1 MDKLEN
7 IHQTNQFIAAIV
19 AEDNLY
25 QAEQLAAEL
34 SKQDQAFFTAIQEVD
49 KVRDFL
55 ATPENILGNTSTKHG
70 EIAEQ
75 VEVGIRNAK
84 SLLNSSTPHATFEGV
99 GRTAPEDYLI
109 NGVQVQSK
117 FINGTGNT
125 LDHVLDHMKKYDN
138 FGRDGSFY
146 HIPKDQ
152 YETIQK
158 ILNGENVEGITTRTA
173 QKLQEK
179 VQEIEQMS
187 GHPFSQTVRPGLS
200 NYSDVQI
207 GKVDDTLAH
216 HEKELKRD
224 NAEIK
229 DRIRTEAQP
238 NIADFGRVAVKGAV
252 IGGSIRFATKIYG
265 KYKEGKNVFKG
276 ELTLEDWKE
285 IGIDTATGAT
295 LSSISA
301 TAIYGLTNF
310 AQMSAPLAGAFVSAG
325 MEVASLVKSWNRGEI
340 SSEEFVELSLF
351 ACADSAIVATG
362 AAIGQALIPIPVVG
376 AVIGSI
382 AGRIVSN
389 LCKDFLGENANLC
402 KQVEQHY
409 QKLLAQID
417 QDYKTTVANIIATY
431 DKLGDLAR
439 AAFDPKLNLQL
450 RLEVSIKLAESY
462 GVPDSNIIHNVDELD
477 LFMFS

>member
-7 IHQTNQFIAAIV
+7 RHQTNQFIAAIV
-19 AEDNLY
+19 LEDNLHH
-25 QAEQLAAEL
+25 AEQLAAEL
-34 SKQDQAFFTAIQEVD
+34 SKQDQAFFAAIQEVD
-49 KVRDFL
+49 KVSDFL

-84 SLLNSSTPHATFEGV
+84 SLLNSSTPRATFERV

-152 YETIQK
+152 YDTIQK

-173 QKLQEK
+173 QTIKDK
-179 VQEIEQMS
+179 AHEIEQLS
-187 GHPFSQTVRPGLS
+187 GHHFNQTIQPASS

-207 GKVDDTLAH
+207 GKVDDTLARH
-216 HEKELKRD
+216 DKELKRD

-238 NIADFGRVAVKGAV
+238 NITDFGRVAVKGAV

-325 MEVASLVKSWNRGEI
+325 MEVASLVRSWNRGEI
-340 SSEEFVELSLF
+340 SSEKFVELSLF

-376 AVIGSI
+376 AVIGTI
-382 AGRIVSN
+382 AGRIVSDFCKN
-389 LCKDFLGENANLC
+389 LLGENATLC
-402 KQVEQHY
+402 KQVEQYY
-409 QKLLAQID
+409 QNLLAQID
-417 QDYKTTVANIIATY
+417 QDYKTTIANIIATY

-439 AAFDPKLNLQL
+439 AAFDPKLNLEL
-450 RLEVSIKLAESY
+450 RLEASIKLAESY

-477 LFMFS
+477 LFIFS

>member
-34 SKQDQAFFTAIQEVD
+34 SKQDQAFFAAIQEVD

-84 SLLNSSTPHATFEGV
+84 SLLNSSTPRATFEGV

-125 LDHVLDHMKKYDN
+125 LDHIIEHMKKYEN
-138 FGRDGSFY
+138 FGRDGSFF

-152 YETIQK
+152 YEK
-158 ILNGENVEGITTRTA
+158 SYSD

-187 GHPFSQTVRPGLS
+187 GHPFSQIVRPGLS

-216 HEKELKRD
+216 HEKELKKD

-295 LSSISA
+295 LSSVSA

-310 AQMSAPLAGAFVSAG
+310 AQMSAPLAGAFVSASL
-325 MEVASLVKSWNRGEI
+325 EVTSLVKSWNRGEI

-362 AAIGQALIPIPVVG
+362 AAIGQALIPVPVIG

-382 AGRIVSN
+382 AGRIVFDFCKN
-389 LCKDFLGENANLC
+389 LLGENTKLC

-417 QDYKTTVANIIATY
+417 RDYKTTVANIIATY

-439 AAFDPKLNLQL
+439 AAFDPKLNLEL

-462 GVPDSNIIHNVDELD
+462 GVPNSNIIHNVDELD

>member
-7 IHQTNQFIAAIV
+7 RHQTNQFIAAIIL
-19 AEDNLY
+19 EDNLHH
-25 QAEQLAAEL
+25 AEQLAGEV
-34 SKQDQAFFTAIQEVD
+34 SKQDQAFFAAIQEVD
-49 KVRDFL
+49 KVRYFL

-84 SLLNSSTPHATFEGV
+84 SLLNSSTPRATFDGV
-99 GRTAPEDYLI
+99 RRTAPEDYLI

-152 YETIQK
+152 YDTIQK
-158 ILNGENVEGITTRTA
+158 ILNGENVKGITTRTA
-173 QKLQEK
+173 QTIKEK
-179 VQEIEQMS
+179 AHEIEQLS
-187 GHPFSQTVRPGLS
+187 GHHFNQTIQPASS
-200 NYSDVQI
+200 NYSNVQI
-207 GKVDDTLAH
+207 GKVDDTLARH
-216 HEKELKRD
+216 DKELKRD

-229 DRIRTEAQP
+229 DRIRTESQP
-238 NIADFGRVAVKGAV
+238 NITDFGRVAVKGAV

-325 MEVASLVKSWNRGEI
+325 MEVASLVRSWNRGEI
-340 SSEEFVELSLF
+340 SSEKFVELSLF
-351 ACADSAIVATG
+351 ACADSAMVATG

-376 AVIGSI
+376 AVIGTI
-382 AGRIVSN
+382 AGRIVSDFCKN
-389 LCKDFLGENANLC
+389 LLGENAILC
-402 KQVEQHY
+402 KQVEQYY
-409 QKLLAQID
+409 QNLLAQID
-417 QDYKTTVANIIATY
+417 QDYKTTIANIIATY

-439 AAFDPKLNLQL
+439 AAFDPKLNLEL
-450 RLEVSIKLAESY
+450 RLEASIKLAESY

-477 LFMFS
+477 LFIFS

>member
-1 MDKLEN
+1 LV
-7 IHQTNQFIAAIV
+7 Q
-19 AEDNLY
+19 
-25 QAEQLAAEL
+25 QLQWRL
-34 SKQDQAFFTAIQEVD
+34 QPHQAFFAAIQEVD

-84 SLLNSSTPHATFEGV
+84 SLLNSSTRPATFEGV

-117 FINGTGNT
+117 FTNDPGNT
-125 LDHVLDHMKKYDN
+125 LDHIIEHMKKYEN
-138 FGRDGSFY
+138 FGRDGSFF
-146 HIPKDQ
+146 HMPKDQ
-152 YETIQK
+152 YEEIQK
-158 ILNGENVEGITTRTA
+158 NLKGGYSSYSA

-207 GKVDDTLAH
+207 GKVDDTLAR

-238 NIADFGRVAVKGAV
+238 NIADFSRVAVKGAV

-285 IGIDTATGAT
+285 IGIDTATGAA

-301 TAIYGLTNF
+301 TTIYGLTNF
-310 AQMSAPLAGAFVSAG
+310 AEMSAPLAGAFVSAG

-362 AAIGQALIPIPVVG
+362 AAIGQALIPIPLVG
-376 AVIGSI
+376 AVIGTI
-382 AGRIVSN
+382 AGRIVSDFCRN
-389 LCKDFLGENANLC
+389 LLGENTKLC
-402 KQVEQHY
+402 QEVEQYY
-409 QKLLAQID
+409 QKLLAQIH
-417 QDYKTTVANIIATY
+417 QDYKTTVANILATY

-439 AAFDPKLNLQL
+439 AAFDPKLNLEL
-450 RLEVSIKLAESY
+450 RLQVSIKLAEYY

>member
-7 IHQTNQFIAAIV
+7 RHQTNQFIAAIV
-19 AEDNLY
+19 LEDNLHH
-25 QAEQLAAEL
+25 AEQLTAEL
-34 SKQDQAFFTAIQEVD
+34 SKQDQAFFAAIQEVD

-84 SLLNSSTPHATFEGV
+84 SLLNSSTPRATFEGV

-173 QKLQEK
+173 QRIQEK
-179 VQEIEQMS
+179 VHEIEQLS
-187 GHPFSQTVRPGLS
+187 GRPFNQTVQSASS

-207 GKVDDTLAH
+207 GKVDETLDRYDR
-216 HEKELKRD
+216 ELKRD

-229 DRIRTEAQP
+229 DRIRTEAEP

-265 KYKEGKNVFKG
+265 KYKKGKNVFKG
-276 ELTLEDWKE
+276 ELTLEDWRE
-285 IGIDTATGAT
+285 VGLDTAKGAA
-295 LSSISA
+295 LSGISA

-310 AQMSAPLAGAFVSAG
+310 TEMSAPLAGAFVSAG
-325 MEVASLVKSWNRGEI
+325 MEVASLVKSLNRGEI

-382 AGRIVSN
+382 AGRIVSDF
-389 LCKDFLGENANLC
+389 CKDLLGENTKLC

-409 QKLLAQID
+409 QKFLAQID
-417 QDYKTTVANIIATY
+417 QDYKATVDNIIATY
-431 DKLGDLAR
+431 EKLDSLAQ
-439 AAFDPKLNLQL
+439 AAFNPNLNIKL
-450 RLEVSIKLAESY
+450 RLQASIELAVAYDVS
-462 GVPDSNIIHNVDELD
+462 DSDIIHNVDELD